1 MTIDVLIRTMRT
13 RAGLSV
19 RELAKKIGV
28 VNQSI
33 YNWENGDR
41 IPSAEKLLAVAEA
54 CDHELLFRPKHR
66 FYDK

>member
-19 RELAKKIGV
+19 RELANEIGV
-28 VNQSI
+28 VNQSV
-33 YNWENGDR
+33 YNWESGSR
-41 IPSAEKLLAVAEA
+41 IPSAENLLAVAQA